1 MDCSQLNFVLS
12 TADCRVKESIMKENQ
27 STKSFDVGFIGVF
40 AFIAVLLTWRSA
52 PSPTAP
58 D

>member
-1 MDCSQLNFVLS
+1 
-12 TADCRVKESIMKENQ
+12 MKENQ
-27 STKSFDVGFIGVF
+27 STKSFEVGFIGVF